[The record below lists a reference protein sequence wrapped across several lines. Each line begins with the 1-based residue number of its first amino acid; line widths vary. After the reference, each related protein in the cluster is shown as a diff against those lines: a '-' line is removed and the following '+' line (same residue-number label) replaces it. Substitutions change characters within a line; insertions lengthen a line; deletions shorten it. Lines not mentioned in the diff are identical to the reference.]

1 MKFTR
6 VRAQVFNEVAVAAED
21 YWKVLLDWPNIKT
34 WMPDMADGGPVPLL
48 RSPLKDGHEVG
59 KLPCT
64 RNCTFDVSGL
74 PQGIVIPEC
83 IPETLLYV
91 DHVARFIYYNME
103 GEGPF
108 GLRNYLATTEVD
120 ELGPK
125 LTRVTCS
132 GRFDLPEGVPP
143 EMVIGTIEAVYTSIV
158 NDIPRMILRQSSIR
172 EHP

>member
-6 VRAQVFNEVAVAAED
+6 VRAQISNEVSVAAED
-21 YWKVLLDWPNIKT
+21 YWRVLLDWPGIKK

-48 RSPLKDGHEVG
+48 RSPLKEGHELG

-64 RNCTFDVSGL
+64 RKCIFDVSGL
-74 PQGIVIPEC
+74 PPGITIPEC
-83 IPETLLYV
+83 VPETLLHV
-91 DHVARFIYYNME
+91 DHMARFIYYNME

-120 ELGPK
+120 ELGPT

-132 GRFDLPEGVPP
+132 GRFDLPEGAPV
-143 EMVIGTIEAVYTSIV
+143 ELVKGVIEAVYTSIV
-158 NDIPRMILRQSSIR
+158 NDIPKLILRQSSNT
-172 EHP
+172 P